1 MRTVAVATCP
11 HRGELFYRP
20 PDCAPG
26 WVELTSHESYNGV
39 IAMSL
44 DLGSVTAMSDP
55 VIWVFGYVRN
65 PSIDY
70 VTANGTSAIRPYYA
84 LQYSNVQ
91 DLVRS
96 I

>member
-1 MRTVAVATCP
+1 MQTAAVATYP
-11 HRGELFYRP
+11 HRGELLYRSHG
-20 PDCAPG
+20 CAPG
-26 WVELTSHESYNGV
+26 WLGLTSHESYNGV

-44 DLGSVTAMSDP
+44 DLGSITAMSDP

-70 VTANGTSAIRPYYA
+70 VTANGTSALRPYYA

-96 I
+96 T